1 MVRTLIEE
9 LNKYEKAMADALMQV
24 VETKQK
30 LLEEYNMMEMKN
42 ENPSGVEIKIPFAA
56 YETQLERF
64 QEEKRELQ
72 DRYDREKEAM
82 RKHYRNLV
90 KWISISFVAFIFCVF
105 GTVIWFFNNYD
116 FATYVQDGDGLNNY
130 LKNSTQG
137 DVTYEPENTRDFFEE
152 SSESQG
158 PLD

>member
-9 LNKYEKAMADALMQV
+9 LTKYEKTMADALMQAA
-24 VETKQK
+24 ETKQK
-30 LLEEYNMMEMKN
+30 LLEEYNMMEMNN

-72 DRYDREKEAM
+72 DCYDREKEAM

-90 KWISISFVAFIFCVF
+90 KWISISFVAFILCVF
-105 GTVIWFFNNYD
+105 GTVFWLFYNFD
-116 FATYVQDGDGLNNY
+116 FATYTQDGDGLNNMA
-130 LKNSTQG
+130 NRTTQG
-137 DVTYEPENTRDFFEE
+137 DVMYEPTSANNPT
-152 SSESQG
+152 
-158 PLD
+158 

>member
-9 LNKYEKAMADALMQV
+9 LTKYEKTMADALMQAA
-24 VETKQK
+24 ETKQK
-30 LLEEYNMMEMKN
+30 LLEEYNMMEMNN

-90 KWISISFVAFIFCVF
+90 KWISISFVAFILCVF
-105 GTVIWFFNNYD
+105 GTLFYFLTNYD
-116 FATYVQDGDGLNNY
+116 FMSFNQDAEGINNY
-130 LKNSTQG
+130 AYNTTQG
-137 DVTYEPENTRDFFEE
+137 DVMYESTDKT
-152 SSESQG
+152 
-158 PLD
+158 DKT

>member
-9 LNKYEKAMADALMQV
+9 LTKYEKTMADALMQAA
-24 VETKQK
+24 ETKQK

-90 KWISISFVAFIFCVF
+90 KWISISFVAFILCVF
-105 GTVIWFFNNYD
+105 GTVFWLFYNFD
-116 FATYVQDGDGLNNY
+116 FATYTQDGDGLNNMA
-130 LKNSTQG
+130 NRTTQG
-137 DVTYEPENTRDFFEE
+137 DVMYEPTSANNPT
-152 SSESQG
+152 
-158 PLD
+158 

>member
-30 LLEEYNMMEMKN
+30 LLEEYNMMEMNN

-72 DRYDREKEAM
+72 DRYDREKESM

-90 KWISISFVAFIFCVF
+90 KWISISFVAFILCVF
-105 GTVIWFFNNYD
+105 GTVFWLFYNFD
-116 FATYVQDGDGLNNY
+116 FATYTQDGDGLNNMA
-130 LKNSTQG
+130 NRTTQG
-137 DVTYEPENTRDFFEE
+137 DVMYEPTSANNPT
-152 SSESQG
+152 
-158 PLD
+158 

>member
-9 LNKYEKAMADALMQV
+9 LTKYEKTMADALMQAA
-24 VETKQK
+24 ETKQK
-30 LLEEYNMMEMKN
+30 LLEEYNMMEMNN

-90 KWISISFVAFIFCVF
+90 KWISISFVAFILCVF

-116 FATYVQDGDGLNNY
+116 FATYTQDTEYGNTNFIGNDGDISNGEANY
-130 LKNSTQG
+130 FPGATETPEQQG
-137 DVTYEPENTRDFFEE
+137 NVD
-152 SSESQG
+152 
-158 PLD
+158 

>member
-9 LNKYEKAMADALMQV
+9 LTKYEKTMADALMQAA
-24 VETKQK
+24 ETKQK

-64 QEEKRELQ
+64 QEEKRELK

-90 KWISISFVAFIFCVF
+90 KWISISFAAFILCVF
-105 GTVIWFFNNYD
+105 GTVFWLFYNFD
-116 FATYVQDGDGLNNY
+116 FATYTQDGDGLNNMA
-130 LKNSTQG
+130 NRTTQG
-137 DVTYEPENTRDFFEE
+137 DVMYEPTSANNPT
-152 SSESQG
+152 
-158 PLD
+158 

>member
-42 ENPSGVEIKIPFAA
+42 DNPSGVEIKIPFAA

-90 KWISISFVAFIFCVF
+90 KWISIAFATFVLCVF
-105 GTVIWFFNNYD
+105 GTLFYFLTNYD
-116 FATYVQDGDGLNNY
+116 FMSFNQDAEGINNY
-130 LKNSTQG
+130 AYNTTQG
-137 DVTYEPENTRDFFEE
+137 DVMYESTDKT
-152 SSESQG
+152 
-158 PLD
+158 DKT

>member
-9 LNKYEKAMADALMQV
+9 LTKYEKTMADALMQAA
-24 VETKQK
+24 ETKQK

-90 KWISISFVAFIFCVF
+90 KWISISFVAFILCVF
-105 GTVIWFFNNYD
+105 GTLFYFLTNYD
-116 FATYVQDGDGLNNY
+116 FMSFNQDAEGINNY
-130 LKNSTQG
+130 AYNTTQG
-137 DVTYEPENTRDFFEE
+137 DVMYESTDKT
-152 SSESQG
+152 
-158 PLD
+158 DKT